1 MAGKSGKPHPS
12 CFKVNLVNNVDI
24 AESIES
30 MNTGNSDKP
39 MFAPRK
45 FNVNRSVVRKYSD
58 VITGNASSAANDASV
73 ESEEESG
80 GGDFTDVT
88 KRHRVS
94 SSGRFG
100 PGSNVTQTELDE
112 FEEPESQ
119 ALGQQ
124 NPWAIQYPAR
134 LWEQGSKNNNALIR
148 EAEKR
153 VMRLADHTKHTL
165 MMVYSGFS
173 NTNPNEFT
181 ANAHRSIACSEYID
195 DQGNAQYF
203 DSTQFIVTSANSSN
217 VCILSAKNKKSF
229 DRLSA
234 LGQVPYLK
242 FNNFTKEQKVAGNIR
257 IKSIYRPIITIN
269 VSGGEPENAYSIGEA
284 LQRHYTK
291 FGGDGTEVA
300 VTSVTSYVEFI
311 RDEQLVKQKVQTG
324 EMRLTISLPP
334 GVDKELPTGT
344 ISVDLGDKGV
354 RQLHA
359 YQFGN
364 KCCKICGGQDGCFA
378 DNVKR
383 CLKRCKYCGL
393 SFSTNHREATC
404 SRRSDEAVVEQRW
417 LVTKMEEDVVRSDM
431 PVIDISAS
439 VERVER
445 DMAIKRSSAWREEVV
460 KKVGKIIKRVVDES
474 EFGAEKDVN
483 PFKDE
488 ETRKRELEK
497 SKKKRRKRKPKQA
510 GEVDRAVQER
520 SSAQHRLVEKVRN
533 NVPVVSDDVFNADT
547 QVDNGQ
553 EVERSGDDT
562 EVMIV
567 NQDEETVVGAVVE
580 IETGVGSG
588 TGDKH
593 SAPTGAS
600 LDSAS
605 GGPGDNVM

>member
-1 MAGKSGKPHPS
+1 MAGKDGKQMSHPS
-12 CFKVNLVNNVDI
+12 CFDVDI
-24 AESIES
+24 FNKAKLTSTR
-30 MNTGNSDKP
+30 NTGNPAKP
-39 MFAPRK
+39 VLSPSR
-45 FNVNRSVVRKYSD
+45 FNVSSSVRRKYSD
-58 VITGNASSAANDASV
+58 VIADNPGSAADNVSA

-80 GGDFTDVT
+80 GGDFTEVS

-100 PGSNVTQTELDE
+100 PGSNVTQTELDD
-112 FEEPESQ
+112 FQEPESQ

-134 LWEQGSKNNNALIR
+134 LWEQGSKNNNNLIK

-153 VMRLADHTKHTL
+153 VMRLANHTKHTL

-173 NTNPNEFT
+173 NSNPNDFT
-181 ANAHRSIACSEYID
+181 ANAHRSIACSEYFD
-195 DQGNAQYF
+195 DNGKAQYF

-217 VCILSAKNKKSF
+217 VCILSAKNKKSY
-229 DRLSA
+229 DRLAA
-234 LGQVPYLK
+234 LGQVPYIK

-269 VSGGEPENAYSIGEA
+269 VSGGEPENAYVIGAA

-300 VTSVTSYVEFI
+300 VTSVSSYVEFV
-311 RDEQLVKQKVQTG
+311 RDGQLVKEKVETG

-334 GVDKELPTGT
+334 GVDKELPTGH

-364 KCCKICGGQDGCFA
+364 KMCKICGSKDGCFT

-393 SFSTNHREATC
+393 SFDENHREATC
-404 SRRSDEAVVEQRW
+404 SRQTDEAVVEQRW
-417 LVTKMEEDVVRSDM
+417 LVTKLEEDVVRNDM
-431 PVIDISAS
+431 PVIDISAD
-439 VERVER
+439 VNQIER
-445 DMAIKRSSAWREEVV
+445 DMDFKRSSAWREGVV
-460 KKVGKIIKRVVDES
+460 KKVGKIVKKVVNES

-497 SKKKRRKRKPKQA
+497 SKKKRRRRKPKQV
-510 GEVDRAVQER
+510 GQVDSAVQER
-520 SSAQHRLVEKVRN
+520 LSAQNRMVDRVTRSI
-533 NVPVVSDDVFNADT
+533 PVVSDDVFNAET
-547 QVDNGQ
+547 QID
-553 EVERSGDDT
+553 EVERSGD
-562 EVMIV
+562 EAPVVIV
-567 NQDEETVVGAVVE
+567 NQDDVSVMDVPVVE
-580 IETGVGSG
+580 IETDVGDVREDHQS
-588 TGDKH
+588 D
-593 SAPTGAS
+593 STGAS
-600 LDSAS
+600 LDAS
-605 GGPGDNVM
+605 GGSGDNGN